1 MVSRETSVGN
11 KQVIKEFDRLP
22 DGSFIRLKD
31 LRELHILPF
40 STSTLWRKVKVGSFP
55 APIRISAQIV
65 AWRLGD
71 IRQWLK
77 DPIQWME
84 VPKLHKSMERETD
97 V

>member
-1 MVSRETSVGN
+1 MVSQGTSAGE

-55 APIRISAQIV
+55 APTRISDQIV

-71 IRQWLK
+71 IREWLK
-77 DPIQWME
+77 DPVSWVQ
-84 VPKLHKSMERETD
+84 S
-97 V
+97 